1 MVNVT
6 RMVEQLDLHEGFR
19 AKPYLDTVGKM
30 TVGYGYNVDDRGLAP
45 MNAALGRTIT
55 MEYLKANGLTK
66 DEGQKVLRSDIKYF
80 EQKVR
85 QRFSLYDRLDEVR
98 QRVVLDL
105 VFNMG
110 GTRAEKFVSAI
121 GALTA
126 ALQQTDPRIK
136 QLCFDACCYHLMD
149 SLWARQVD
157 DGLAGKY
164 GRADRLCG
172 MLRTGKDWT
181 K

>member
-1 MVNVT
+1 MVNVQ
-6 RMVEQLDLHEGFR
+6 RMIEQLDLHEGFR
-19 AKPYLDTVGKM
+19 SHPYRDTVGKL
-30 TVGYGYNVDDRGLAP
+30 TVGYGYNIADRGLAP
-45 MNAALGRTIT
+45 MSTALGRPIT
-55 MEYLKANGLTK
+55 MDLLQTSGLTK
-66 DEGQKVLRSDIKYF
+66 DDAQRVLRADIRYF

-85 QRFSLYDRLDEVR
+85 QRFTLYDRLDEVR

-105 VFNMG
+105 AFNMG
-110 GTRAEKFVSAI
+110 TKSERFVSAI
-121 GALTA
+121 GALTM
-126 ALQQTDPRIK
+126 ALQQHDPRVV
-136 QLCFDACCYHLMD
+136 QMCWAACCYHLMD

-164 GRADRLCG
+164 GRADRLCE